1 MSLLVY
7 TNEDM
12 SKIRINMLS
21 QATSVPGQGV
31 GSAYMELIALLKEC
45 EDIFEVQTNSKSS
58 KFDIYHMHTVNI
70 PYRLR
75 FNKKHVN
82 VMYVHFLPS
91 TMDGSLKMPRFNL
104 WCFKKYLISLF
115 KKADELVVVN
125 PAYIKPLIE
134 LGVKKENITYI
145 PNFVDHE
152 IFSPLSKEEVI
163 EIKEKYNVPID
174 KFVVL
179 GCGQIQTRKGFLD
192 FIETAKRNPDKVFV
206 WAGGFSFGKSTAGYK
221 QYKAI
226 VDNPPENVKFPG
238 IVPRDQMN
246 KLFNMSDILFMP
258 SLAELF
264 PMSILEAVNVDKPV
278 LLRDLYEYKEILFQE
293 KDCYAVGNNVDEFD
307 NQIKKFATDKK
318 YYDHYVEGSRYIS
331 KYYNKENIKNIWREY
346 YPRILE
352 KWRKKKKIKPAK

>member
-1 MSLLVY
+1 MA
-7 TNEDM
+7 
-12 SKIRINMLS
+12 KIRINMLS

-31 GSAYMELIALLKEC
+31 GSAYMELMAILKDC
-45 EDIFEVQTNSKSS
+45 EDIFEVSTNSKSG

-82 VMYVHFLPS
+82 VMYVHFLPD

-115 KKADELVVVN
+115 KKANELVVVN

-134 LGVKKENITYI
+134 LGVKEENITYI

-152 IFSPLSKEEVI
+152 VFKPLGEDRVKA
-163 EIKEKYNVPID
+163 IKEKYQIPLD

-192 FIETAKRNPDKVFV
+192 YIETAKRNPDKMFV

-226 VDNPPENVKFPG
+226 VDNPPENVKFIG
-238 IVPRDQMN
+238 IIPREEMN
-246 KLFNMSDILFMP
+246 DVFNMSDILFMP

-264 PMSILEAVNVDKPV
+264 PMSILEAANVKKPV
-278 LLRDLYEYKEILFQE
+278 LLRDLPEYKEILFQE
-293 KDCYAVGNNVDEFD
+293 KDCYAIGNNVEEFD
-307 NQIKKFATDKK
+307 EQVKKLANNNK
-318 YYDHYVEGSRYIS
+318 YYDHYVKGSEYIS
-331 KYYNKENIKNIWREY
+331 EFYNKDRIKKIWREY

-352 KWRKKKKIKPAK
+352 KWRSKKKIKPAK

>member
-1 MSLLVY
+1 
-7 TNEDM
+7 M

-31 GSAYMELIALLKEC
+31 GSAYEELIAILKDC
-45 EDIFEVQTNSKSS
+45 DDLFTVSTNSKSS

-104 WCFKKYLISLF
+104 WCFKKYLASLF
-115 KKADELVVVN
+115 RKADELVVVN
-125 PAYIKPLIE
+125 PAYIEPLTK
-134 LGVKKENITYI
+134 LGVKRENITYI
-145 PNFVDHE
+145 PNFVDHDL
-152 IFSPLSKEEVI
+152 FKPLSKEDI
-163 EIKEKYNVPID
+163 EKAKQKYGIPEN

-192 FIETAKRNPDKVFV
+192 YIEVAKRNPDKIFV

-226 VDNPPENVKFPG
+226 VDNPPANVKFIG
-238 IVPRDQMN
+238 IIPRQEMN
-246 KLFNMSDILFMP
+246 VVFNMSDLLFMP
-258 SLAELF
+258 SYAELF
-264 PMSILEAVNVDKPV
+264 PMSILEAANVKKPV
-278 LLRDLYEYKEILFQE
+278 LLRDLNEYVDILFKE
-293 KDCYAVGNNVDEFD
+293 KDCYAIGKDIDQFDE
-307 NQIKKFATDKK
+307 QIKKLASDKK
-318 YYDHYVEGSRYIS
+318 YYEHYAKGSEYIS
-331 KYYNKENIKNIWREY
+331 NYYNKEKIRDIWREY
-346 YPRILE
+346 YPRILA
-352 KWRKKKKIKPAK
+352 KWKDKKKIKQEK